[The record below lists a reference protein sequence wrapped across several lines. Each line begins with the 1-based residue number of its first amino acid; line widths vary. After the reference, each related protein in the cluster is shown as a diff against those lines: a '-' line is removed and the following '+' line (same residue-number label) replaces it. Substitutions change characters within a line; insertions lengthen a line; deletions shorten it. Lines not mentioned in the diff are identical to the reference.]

1 MLMFGKRN
9 SSIVLNK
16 NNTLAEQQQ
25 VASPSIFPI
34 DPSNRQKLPQKLY
47 NSGF

>member
-9 SSIVLNK
+9 SSIVRNK
-16 NNTLAEQQQ
+16 NNTVAEWQQ
-25 VASPSIFPI
+25 VAWPFIRPGKRFY
-34 DPSNRQKLPQKLY
+34 RQKLPQKLY

>member
-9 SSIVLNK
+9 SSIVRNK
-16 NNTLAEQQQ
+16 NNTVAGWQQ
-25 VASPSIFPI
+25 V
-34 DPSNRQKLPQKLY
+34 NRVFIPPGHGPRRQIPPQKLY

>member
-9 SSIVLNK
+9 SSIVLKK
-16 NNTLAEQQQ
+16 NNTVARLHQ
-25 VASPSIFPI
+25 VARPSILPLKRF
-34 DPSNRQKLPQKLY
+34 NRQKHPQKLY

>member
-9 SSIVLNK
+9 SSIVQNK
-16 NNTLAEQQQ
+16 NNTVAEWQQ
-25 VASPSIFPI
+25 VIRLFNPPGHSA
-34 DPSNRQKLPQKLY
+34 NRQIPAQKLY

>member
-9 SSIVLNK
+9 SSIVQNK
-16 NNTLAEQQQ
+16 NNT
-25 VASPSIFPI
+25 VADWQHRSR
-34 DPSNRQKLPQKLY
+34 RQIPPQKLY

>member
-9 SSIVLNK
+9 SSVVRNK
-16 NNTLAEQQQ
+16 NNTVAELQQ
-25 VASPSIFPI
+25 VARPSIWP
-34 DPSNRQKLPQKLY
+34 DHSAKGQKLAQKLY